1 MNVKIGC
8 TLRFTAGAWFNSH
21 LIMNNYTTTLKL
33 LTITADHN
41 NQNIAL
47 DRVKY
52 LVEQCLTDTVFIC
65 DSETDQIEL
74 LRAAGI
80 GVTAL
85 PEEPVDQVIGMAL
98 FSKFNAIMEGNMLV
112 RSILLSSEAGD
123 DIIYEHDSAEDNHPF
138 ENTAGWWN
146 NHEPTHA
153 LESAAG
159 QPDTLVILPVGKL
172 WREVGLEWN
181 TDTGVETQENI
192 LVFAEFKNDKDK

>member
-8 TLRFTAGAWFNSH
+8 TLRFTAGAWFDGH

-33 LTITADHN
+33 LTITSDHN

-74 LRAAGI
+74 LQAAGV
-80 GVTAL
+80 GVTVL

-138 ENTAGWWN
+138 ENTSGWWN

-153 LESAAG
+153 LESADG
-159 QPDTLVILPVGKL
+159 EPDNLVILPVGKL

>member
-8 TLRFTAGAWFNSH
+8 TLRLTAGAWFNDH
-21 LIMNNYTTTLKL
+21 LIMNNYTITLKL
-33 LTITADHN
+33 LTITTDHT

-65 DSETDQIEL
+65 DSEDDQIEL

-80 GVTAL
+80 GVTVL

-138 ENTAGWWN
+138 ENSGGWWN

-153 LESAAG
+153 LESAPG

-172 WREVGLEWN
+172 WREVGLEWDAG
-181 TDTGVETQENI
+181 TDVETQENI

>member
-33 LTITADHN
+33 LTITSDHN

-74 LRAAGI
+74 LQAAGV
-80 GVTAL
+80 GVTVL

-153 LESAAG
+153 LESAEG
-159 QPDTLVILPVGKL
+159 EPDNLVILPVGKL

>member
-1 MNVKIGC
+1 
-8 TLRFTAGAWFNSH
+8 
-21 LIMNNYTTTLKL
+21 LIMNNYTITLKL
-33 LTITADHN
+33 LTITTDHN

-65 DSETDQIEL
+65 DSEDDQIEL

-80 GVTAL
+80 GVTVL

-138 ENTAGWWN
+138 ENAGGWWN
-146 NHEPTHA
+146 NHEPTNA

-172 WREVGLEWN
+172 WREVGLEW
-181 TDTGVETQENI
+181 DAGADVETQENI

>member
-74 LRAAGI
+74 LQAAGI
-80 GVTAL
+80 GVTVL

-138 ENTAGWWN
+138 ENTSGWWN

-153 LESAAG
+153 SESAAG
-159 QPDTLVILPVGKL
+159 EPDNLVILPVGKL

>member
-8 TLRFTAGAWFNSH
+8 TLRLTAGAWFNDH
-21 LIMNNYTTTLKL
+21 LIMNNYTITLKL
-33 LTITADHN
+33 LTITSDHT

-52 LVEQCLTDTVFIC
+52 MVEQCLTDTIFIC
-65 DSETDQIEL
+65 DSEFDQVQL
-74 LRAAGI
+74 LRAAGLS
-80 GVTAL
+80 VTVL

-123 DIIYEHDSAEDNHPF
+123 DIIYEHNSDEDNHPF
-138 ENTAGWWN
+138 ENVNDWWN
-146 NHEPTHA
+146 NHEPTHT

-159 QPDTLVILPVGKL
+159 QNDTLVILPVGKL
-172 WREVGLEWN
+172 WREVGLEW
-181 TDTGVETQENI
+181 DTGSDKEMQENI